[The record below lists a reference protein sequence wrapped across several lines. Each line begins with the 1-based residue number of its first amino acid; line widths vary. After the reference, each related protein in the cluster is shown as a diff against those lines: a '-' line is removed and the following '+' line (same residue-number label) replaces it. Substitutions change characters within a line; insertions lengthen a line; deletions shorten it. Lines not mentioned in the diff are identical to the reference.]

1 MAKDRRWVWWTCY
14 GLAWLVQPLL
24 CRLQI
29 EGRENIPATG
39 GAVVACNHNYG
50 PDFVLLG
57 MASRREL
64 RFMAKAEAFA
74 WHPILAAILRGGGVF
89 PVQRGK
95 GDSGAIVTAVELAK
109 DGDLIAM
116 FPEGTRSK
124 NGALH
129 HGKSGAARIALAA
142 QVPIVPAAVINSAL
156 VLKRSSWQRPS
167 VTVRFGK
174 PISWAYNALSDDEA
188 DAAHAF
194 MHEVMVE
201 IARMLPPDLRGE
213 YREAA
218 AVRQPVA

>member
-57 MASRREL
+57 MASTREL

-95 GDSGAIVTAVELAK
+95 GDSGAMVGPARRV
-109 DGDLIAM
+109 IA
-116 FPEGTRSK
+116 
-124 NGALH
+124 
-129 HGKSGAARIALAA
+129 
-142 QVPIVPAAVINSAL
+142 
-156 VLKRSSWQRPS
+156 
-167 VTVRFGK
+167 
-174 PISWAYNALSDDEA
+174 
-188 DAAHAF
+188 
-194 MHEVMVE
+194 
-201 IARMLPPDLRGE
+201 
-213 YREAA
+213 
-218 AVRQPVA
+218 